1 MITLKDLYKKM
12 TDQTNKL
19 TRNMSDTKLKQEIKR
34 SSAMADTSKQAVNI
48 ANIILKAD
56 KMAGNQDRIDEII
69 G

>member
-56 KMAGNQDRIDEII
+56 KMAGNQNRIDEII

>member
-19 TRNMSDTKLKQEIKR
+19 TKNMSDTKLKQEIKR